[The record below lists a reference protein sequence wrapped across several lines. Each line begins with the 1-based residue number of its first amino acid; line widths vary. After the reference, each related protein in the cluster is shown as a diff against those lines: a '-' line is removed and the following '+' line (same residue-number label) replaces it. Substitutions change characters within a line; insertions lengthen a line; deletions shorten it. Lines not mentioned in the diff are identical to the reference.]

1 MRCGAFPIE
10 LTAGEVPRLAAE
22 NSPAPARWCIPASIP
37 TGGGAANCL
46 GKAIESAGA
55 PTQILNSLKAAMIV
69 KVSDDRKARFVSVSD
84 AVDPHELMGRKPSG
98 DFMIW
103 FFVDPGNGSLRP
115 SGPMK
120 TCKRCQ
126 AICKT

>member
-1 MRCGAFPIE
+1 MVYTRIDSNRRGCGE
-10 LTAGEVPRLAAE
+10 LLRESDRVRGRANADPQLAEGRL
-22 NSPAPARWCIPASIP
+22 
-37 TGGGAANCL
+37 
-46 GKAIESAGA
+46 
-55 PTQILNSLKAAMIV
+55 
-69 KVSDDRKARFVSVSD
+69 KVSDDRKAWFVSVSD